1 MCINRILMMCG
12 ALSLSVSLAIK
23 LIGKPFLN

>member
-12 ALSLSVSLAIK
+12 ALSLSGSLATK
-23 LIGKPFLN
+23 LTGKPFLN